1 MEVHLVVFKSP
12 WPSLEP
18 YAPMSVP
25 QITEATVKR
34 LPDKVA
40 LMTAEGRAYTFS
52 EFWVAVKGIA
62 RALQQQGVRK
72 GDMIGMYAPNS
83 VEYAVVLHGALL
95 AGATVTTL
103 NPLYREREVEHQLHD
118 AGAKIV
124 FTLTPLVPIVQEA
137 KANLPKIERIVEL
150 ENTWD
155 MAAAAGEPE
164 PVTIDPLKDI
174 AVLPYSSGTTG
185 LPKGVMLSHQNLTA
199 NIRQT
204 IALNMTTESAIVL
217 DFLPFFHI
225 YGMMVLLNC
234 GLVAGATQIILPRF
248 DPEAAMELI
257 QDRQVTDLYCVPPAV
272 LALINQPRLGE
283 FDMSSLRFLMCGAAP
298 LPAEV
303 GRQAAEKLG
312 CVVMQG
318 YGMTESSP
326 ITNVNP
332 IGAPRD
338 GTVGPAVA
346 DTLEKV
352 VSLETGEELAAG
364 EIGELLVYG
373 PQVMLGYWN
382 NPDATRETM
391 TPDGWLRTGD
401 IASADPDG
409 YVRIHD
415 RKKEMIKYKGYQVAP
430 AELEAVLMEHPG
442 VRDAAVIPKADMEA
456 GEVPKAFVVSREPG
470 LDLQAVLAFVAE
482 KVAPYKKIREIEAI
496 EAIPKNPSGKI
507 LRRQL
512 IEQERAKHESK

>member
-1 MEVHLVVFKSP
+1 
-12 WPSLEP
+12 
-18 YAPMSVP
+18 MSVP
-25 QITEATVKR
+25 ELIEATVRR
-34 LPDKVA
+34 LPHKTA
-40 LMTAEGRAYTFS
+40 LVTAGGAAYTY
-52 EFWVAVKGIA
+52 EEWWAAVKGMG

-72 GDMIGMYAPNS
+72 GDVVGLYAPNS

-118 AGAKIV
+118 AGAKVV
-124 FTLTPLVPIVQEA
+124 FTLRQLVPVVNEA
-137 KANLPKIERIVEL
+137 KAHLPKLEKINEL
-150 ENTWD
+150 EGAWD
-155 MAAAAGEPE
+155 MARGATGAFE
-164 PVTIDPLKDI
+164 PVSIDPGKDI

-199 NIRQT
+199 NLRQT
-204 IALNMTTESAIVL
+204 VALGMTTESAIVL

-234 GLVAGATQIILPRF
+234 GLAVGATQIILPRF
-248 DPEAAMELI
+248 DPEAAMSLI
-257 QDRQVTDLYCVPPAV
+257 QEHRVTDLYCVPPVV
-272 LALINQPRLGE
+272 LALANHPRLDE
-283 FDMSSLRFLMCGAAP
+283 FDFSSLRFLMSGAAP
-298 LPAEV
+298 LPIEV
-303 GRQAAEKLG
+303 GRQAAAKLG

-332 IGAPRD
+332 IASPRD

-346 DTLEKV
+346 DTLEKI
-352 VSLETGEELAAG
+352 VSLETGEELPPG

-373 PQVMLGYWN
+373 PQVMQGYLN
-382 NPDATRETM
+382 NAEATRETL
-391 TPDGWLRTGD
+391 TDDGWLRTGD

-409 YVRIHD
+409 YIRIHD
-415 RKKEMIKYKGYQVAP
+415 RKKEMIKYKGYQIAP
-430 AELEAVLMEHPG
+430 AELESVLMEHPG

-456 GEVPKAFVVSREPG
+456 GEVPKAFIVPREAG
-470 LDLQAVLAFVAE
+470 LDLSGVLAFVAE
-482 KVAPYKKIREIEAI
+482 KVAPYKKIRHIEIV

-512 IEQERAKHESK
+512 IEQERAKEQQA

>member
-1 MEVHLVVFKSP
+1 VIFTSP

-18 YAPMSVP
+18 YIPLTVP
-25 QITEATVKR
+25 EMVEATARR

-40 LMTAEGRAYTFS
+40 LMTAGGPAYTFG
-52 EFWVAVKGIA
+52 EFWDAARSMA
-62 RALQQQGVRK
+62 RALQDQGIEK
-72 GDMIGMYAPNS
+72 GDMVALYSPNS
-83 VEYAVVLHGALL
+83 VEYAVVLHGALI

-118 AGAKIV
+118 SGARLV
-124 FTLTPLVPIVQEA
+124 FALEASMPVVEAVKARLPELKAAHTLESV
-137 KANLPKIERIVEL
+137 
-150 ENTWD
+150 WD
-155 MAAAAGEPE
+155 MVRDAKGDPE
-164 PVTIDPLKDI
+164 PVDIDAMNDI

-204 IALNMTTESAIVL
+204 IQLQMTGEDAVVL

-248 DPEAAMELI
+248 EPEAALGII
-257 QDRQVTDLYCVPPAV
+257 QEHRVTDLYVVPPVA
-272 LALINQPRLGE
+272 LAFVNHPRLSE
-283 FDMSSLRFLMCGAAP
+283 FDLSSLRFLMSGAAP

-332 IGAPRD
+332 LASPRA

-352 VSLETGEELAAG
+352 VSLETGEVVPPG

-373 PQVMLGYWN
+373 PQVMQGYWK
-382 NPDATRETM
+382 NPEASRETL
-391 TPDGWLRTGD
+391 TDDGWLRTGD
-401 IASADPDG
+401 IVTADADG
-409 YVRIHD
+409 YVTIHD
-415 RKKEMIKYKGYQVAP
+415 RKKEMIKFKGYQVAP
-430 AELEAVLMEHPG
+430 AELESLLMEHPG
-442 VRDAAVIPKADMEA
+442 VRDAAVIPKADLEA
-456 GEVPKAFVVSREPG
+456 GEVPKAFIVAREPG
-470 LDLQAVLAFVAE
+470 LDLSAVLAFVAE
-482 KVAPYKKIREIEAI
+482 KVAPYKKIRYIETVD
-496 EAIPKNPSGKI
+496 AIPKNPSGKI

-512 IEQERAKHESK
+512 IDQEREREAAKEKA

>member
-1 MEVHLVVFKSP
+1 MVFKSP

-25 QITEATVKR
+25 QLIEATVRR
-34 LPDKVA
+34 LPDKPA
-40 LMTAEGRAYTFS
+40 LMTVEGHAYTFA
-52 EFWVAVKGIA
+52 EFWAAVRGMA

-72 GDMIGMYAPNS
+72 GDAVGIYAPNS
-83 VEYAVVLHGALL
+83 VEYAVALHGSLL
-95 AGATVTTL
+95 AGAMVTTL

-118 AGAKIV
+118 AGPKIV
-124 FTLTPLVPIVQEA
+124 FTLSQLAGVVDEA
-137 KANLPKIERIVEL
+137 KPHLPKLEKVHEL
-150 ENTWD
+150 EGVWD
-155 MAAAAGEPE
+155 MARSAGGDPE
-164 PVTIDPLKDI
+164 PVAIDPMKDV

-204 IALNMTTESAIVL
+204 VALNMTTESAVVL
-217 DFLPFFHI
+217 DFLPFYHI
-225 YGMMVLLNC
+225 YGMMILLNC
-234 GLVAGATQIILPRF
+234 GLAVGATQIILPRF
-248 DPEAAMELI
+248 DPEAAMSII
-257 QDRQVTDLYCVPPAV
+257 QEHKVTDLYCVPPAV
-272 LALINQPRLGE
+272 LALVHQPRLEE
-283 FDMSSLRFLMCGAAP
+283 FDMSSLRFLMSGAAP
-298 LPAEV
+298 LPVEV
-303 GRQAAEKLG
+303 GRQAAAKLR

-326 ITNVNP
+326 LTNVNP
-332 IGAPRD
+332 IASPRE
-338 GTVGPAVA
+338 GTVGPAVS
-346 DTLEKV
+346 DTLEKI
-352 VSLETGEELAAG
+352 VSLETDEELPAG

-382 NPDATRETM
+382 NPEATRETI
-391 TPDGWLRTGD
+391 TADGWLRTGD

-409 YVRIHD
+409 YIRIHD

-430 AELEAVLMEHPG
+430 AELESLLMEHPG

-456 GEVPKAFVVSREPG
+456 GEVPKAFVVPKEPG
-470 LDLQAVLAFVAE
+470 LDLSAVLAFVAE
-482 KVAPYKKIREIEAI
+482 KVAPYKKIRDIEIV

-512 IEQERAKHESK
+512 IEQERAKSGSPQS